1 MKMKKKNIEKSH
13 FMRVFYDYII
23 IIMIIIIIKPYSLL

>member
-1 MKMKKKNIEKSH
+1 MKNENKKVEKSH

-23 IIMIIIIIKPYSLL
+23 IIMIIIIKPYRLL